1 MKIIAVILI
10 LAGAVSY
17 IVGIYQDDQKRIEP
31 PEITTLLIWGPP
43 NEDAGTVVWIHGKAS
58 HEQAL
63 AWKVWQPANFILKHR
78 FVIEGRPIGD

>member
-31 PEITTLLIWGPP
+31 PEIMTLLIWGPP
-43 NEDAGTVVWIHGKAS
+43 NDDTVVMQWVYGKLNQ
-58 HEQAL
+58 EQAL
-63 AWKVWQPANFILKHR
+63 TWKVWMPANFILKHR
-78 FVIEGRPIGD
+78 FVIEGRPLND